1 MSYTVDYKNEKD
13 ARTKAI
19 DDCKFWL
26 GDNYQKME
34 DAIVKDLLEEEEL
47 TDNLVQI
54 LTFHLSFV
62 GIQGYPARVLAEYFF
77 EKARELRTE
86 KAE

>member
-13 ARTKAI
+13 AKTKAI

-26 GDNYQKME
+26 GDNYQKVE
-34 DAIVKDLLEEEEL
+34 DVIVKGMLEEEEL
-47 TDNLVQI
+47 TDNLVKT
-54 LTFHLSFV
+54 LAFHLSFV
-62 GIQGYPARVLAEYFF
+62 GIQGYPVRALAEYCF
-77 EKARELRTE
+77 EKSRELRTE